1 MSRRSAVREGRSVV
15 TALMEARLPAFAAIL
30 SLLSLLSLSVGAVA
44 AEREPPPP
52 PLAVHGREGTR
63 FAEPGMIAP
72 DFTVL
77 DVEGHPFRLS
87 EEVSRKPVLLLFWS
101 VFCDPCRP
109 EMATLQ
115 KAHDRYAGRDLTVVA
130 VAVDGEPLRNTIGG
144 FARQEG
150 YTFKVLVDELDAME
164 GWKVADAYGVAVTP
178 TLLLLEKGGKVLLRK
193 GGKTRE
199 DELEKAVSSLL
210 KK

>member
-1 MSRRSAVREGRSVV
+1 
-15 TALMEARLPAFAAIL
+15 MEARLLAFAAIL
-30 SLLSLLSLSVGAVA
+30 SLLSLSIGAVA

-52 PLAVHGREGTR
+52 PPAVQGGGGAR

-101 VFCDPCRP
+101 VFCDPCRA
-109 EMATLQ
+109 EMATLR
-115 KAHDRYAGRDLTVVA
+115 KAHDKYAGRGLSVVA
-130 VAVDGEPLRNTIGG
+130 VAVDGEPLRDTIGG

-150 YTFKVLVDELDAME
+150 YPFKVLVDELDSME
-164 GWKVADAYGVAVTP
+164 MWKVADAYGVAVTP

-193 GGKTRE
+193 VGKIQE

>member
-1 MSRRSAVREGRSVV
+1 MSRRSDVREGSGVV
-15 TALMEARLPAFAAIL
+15 TALMEARLLAFAAI
-30 SLLSLLSLSVGAVA
+30 LSLLSLSVGAVA
-44 AEREPPPP
+44 AERETPPPP
-52 PLAVHGREGTR
+52 PAVHGGEGNR
-63 FAEPGMIAP
+63 VAEPGMIAP

-101 VFCDPCRP
+101 VFCDPCRA

-115 KAHDRYAGRDLTVVA
+115 KAHDKYAGRDLTVAA
-130 VAVDGEPLRNTIGG
+130 VAVDGEPLRKIVGG
-144 FARQEG
+144 YARQEG
-150 YTFKVLVDELDAME
+150 YTFKVLVDELDAM
-164 GWKVADAYGVAVTP
+164 GTWKVADAYGIAVTP
-178 TLLLLEKGGKVLLRK
+178 TLLLLEKGGKVLHRK

-210 KK
+210 EK

>member
-1 MSRRSAVREGRSVV
+1 MSRRFAVREGRSVV
-15 TALMEARLPAFAAIL
+15 PALIEARLLAFAAI
-30 SLLSLLSLSVGAVA
+30 LSLLSLSVGAVA
-44 AEREPPPP
+44 AERETPPP
-52 PLAVHGREGTR
+52 PLAVHGGEGTR
-63 FAEPGMIAP
+63 FVEPGMIAP

-101 VFCDPCRP
+101 VFCDPCRA

-115 KAHDRYAGRDLTVVA
+115 KTHEKYAGRDLTVVA
-130 VAVDGEPLRNTIGG
+130 VAVDGKPLRNTIGG

-164 GWKVADAYGVAVTP
+164 RWKVADVYGVAVTP

-193 GGKTRE
+193 GGKIRE
-199 DELEKAVSSLL
+199 DELENAVSSLL

>member
-1 MSRRSAVREGRSVV
+1 MPAPMG
-15 TALMEARLPAFAAIL
+15 TRLLVFAAIL
-30 SLLSLLSLSVGAVA
+30 ALLATSAGAVA
-44 AEREPPPP
+44 AEVEKPPPSP
-52 PLAVHGREGTR
+52 ALQGGGGSR

-77 DVEGHPFRLS
+77 DVEGRPFHLS

-101 VFCDPCRP
+101 VFCDPCRA

-115 KAHDRYAGRDLTVVA
+115 KAQDRYAGRDLTVVA
-130 VAVDGEPLRNTIGG
+130 VAVDGAPLRNTIGG

-150 YTFKVLVDELDAME
+150 YTFKVPVDELDANGM
-164 GWKVADAYGVAVTP
+164 WKVADAYGVAVTP
-178 TLLLLEKGGKVLLRK
+178 TLLLLGKGGTVLLRK
-193 GGKTRE
+193 EGKIRE
-199 DELEKAVSSLL
+199 DELEKAVSPLL

>member
-1 MSRRSAVREGRSVV
+1 
-15 TALMEARLPAFAAIL
+15 
-30 SLLSLLSLSVGAVA
+30 
-44 AEREPPPP
+44 
-52 PLAVHGREGTR
+52 
-63 FAEPGMIAP
+63 MIAP

-77 DVEGHPFRLS
+77 DVGGHPFRLS

-109 EMATLQ
+109 ETATLQ
-115 KAHDRYAGRDLTVVA
+115 KAQDKYAGRDLTVVA

-150 YTFKVLVDELDAME
+150 YTFRVLVDELDATGM
-164 GWKVADAYGVAVTP
+164 WKVADAYGVAVTP

-193 GGKTRE
+193 GGKIRE
-199 DELEKAVSSLL
+199 DELENAVSSIL

>member
-1 MSRRSAVREGRSVV
+1 MPARMG
-15 TALMEARLPAFAAIL
+15 ARLPVLAAIL
-30 SLLSLLSLSVGAVA
+30 ALLAFSVGAVA
-44 AEREPPPP
+44 AEGEKPPPS
-52 PLAVHGREGTR
+52 PLVRGGEGTR

-101 VFCDPCRP
+101 VFCDPCRA
-109 EMATLQ
+109 ELASLQ
-115 KAHDRYAGRDLTVVA
+115 KTQDRYAGRELTVVA
-130 VAVDGEPLRNTIGG
+130 VAVDGEPLRNIVGG

-150 YTFKVLVDELDAME
+150 YTFTVLIDELDAM
-164 GWKVADAYGVAVTP
+164 GMWKVADAYGVAVTP
-178 TLLLLEKGGKVLLRK
+178 TLLLLGKGGTVSLRK
-193 GGKTRE
+193 GGKIRE

>member
-1 MSRRSAVREGRSVV
+1 MTRRSAVREGRSVV
-15 TALMEARLPAFAAIL
+15 SALVKARLPLFAAIL
-30 SLLSLLSLSVGAVA
+30 SLLALSGGAVA
-44 AEREPPPP
+44 AEGGKPSPPP
-52 PLAVHGREGTR
+52 AVDGGGKPR

-72 DFTVL
+72 DFTIF

-101 VFCDPCRP
+101 IFCDPCRA
-109 EMATLQ
+109 EMAILRREE
-115 KAHDRYAGRDLTVVA
+115 DRHAGRDLAVVA
-130 VAVDGEPLRNTIGG
+130 VAVDGGVLRSTIGG

-150 YTFKVLVDELDAME
+150 YAFTVLVDELDPA
-164 GWKVADAYGVAVTP
+164 GRWKVADAYGVAATP

-193 GGKTRE
+193 EGRIRE
-199 DELEKAVSSLL
+199 DEIDKAVSSLP

>member
-1 MSRRSAVREGRSVV
+1 LISRSAVREGRSVV
-15 TALMEARLPAFAAIL
+15 PPLMGARLPVFAAIL
-30 SLLSLLSLSVGAVA
+30 LVLAISVGAVA
-44 AEREPPPP
+44 AEVEKSPPFPG
-52 PLAVHGREGTR
+52 VQWEEGTR
-63 FAEPGMIAP
+63 LAEPGMIAP

-101 VFCDPCRP
+101 VFCDPCRA

-115 KAHDRYAGRDLTVVA
+115 KAQDRYEGRDLTVVA
-130 VAVDGEPLRNTIGG
+130 VAVDGEPLRNIIGG

-150 YTFKVLVDELDAME
+150 YTFKVLVDELDAM
-164 GWKVADAYGVAVTP
+164 GMWKVADAYGVAVTP
-178 TLLLLEKGGKVLLRK
+178 TLLLLGKGGTVLLRK
-193 GGKTRE
+193 GGKIRE
-199 DELEKAVSSLL
+199 DELEKAVSTLP

>member
-1 MSRRSAVREGRSVV
+1 LSRRSAVRERGSVV
-15 TALMEARLPAFAAIL
+15 PAPMGAPLPVFAAIL
-30 SLLSLLSLSVGAVA
+30 AFLAISVGAVA
-44 AEREPPPP
+44 AGVEKS
-52 PLAVHGREGTR
+52 PLSTGVQGGEGTR

-101 VFCDPCRP
+101 VFCDPCRA
-109 EMATLQ
+109 EMANLQ
-115 KAHDRYAGRDLTVVA
+115 KVQDRYAGRDLTVVA
-130 VAVDGEPLRNTIGG
+130 VAVDGEPLRNIIGG

-150 YTFKVLVDELDAME
+150 YTFKVLVDELDATGM
-164 GWKVADAYGVAVTP
+164 WKVADAYGVAVTP
-178 TLLLLEKGGKVLLRK
+178 TLLLLGKGGTVSLRK
-193 GGKTRE
+193 GGKIRE

>member
-1 MSRRSAVREGRSVV
+1 MSPRSAVREGRGVV
-15 TALMEARLPAFAAIL
+15 PALMEARLLAFAAIL
-30 SLLSLLSLSVGAVA
+30 SLLPLSVGAVA
-44 AEREPPPP
+44 AERETPPP
-52 PLAVHGREGTR
+52 PLAVLGGEGTR

-101 VFCDPCRP
+101 VFCDPCRA

-115 KAHDRYAGRDLTVVA
+115 KAHDKYAGRDLTVVA

-164 GWKVADAYGVAVTP
+164 RWKVADAYGVAVTP
-178 TLLLLEKGGKVLLRK
+178 TLLLLEKGGKVSLRK
-193 GGKTRE
+193 GGKIRE
-199 DELEKAVSSLL
+199 DELEKAVSPLL

>member
-1 MSRRSAVREGRSVV
+1 VAVLVG
-15 TALMEARLPAFAAIL
+15 ARLPAFAVVLA
-30 SLLSLLSLSVGAVA
+30 LLAVPVGAVA
-44 AEREPPPP
+44 AEVEKPHPST
-52 PLAVHGREGTR
+52 AVQGGEGTR

-87 EEVSRKPVLLLFWS
+87 EEVARKPVLLLFWS

-109 EMATLQ
+109 ELSELQ
-115 KAHDRYAGRDLTVVA
+115 KLQDRYAGKDLTVVA
-130 VAVDGEPLRNTIGG
+130 VAVDGEPLRNIVGG

-150 YTFKVLVDELDAME
+150 YTFKVLVDDLDATGM
-164 GWKVADAYGVAVTP
+164 WKAADAYGVAVMP
-178 TLLLLEKGGKVLLRK
+178 TLLLLGKGGTVVLRK
-193 GGKTRE
+193 GGKVRE

>member
-1 MSRRSAVREGRSVV
+1 MSRRSAVREGGSVV
-15 TALMEARLPAFAAIL
+15 TALMEARLLAFAAI
-30 SLLSLLSLSVGAVA
+30 LSLLSLSVGAVA
-44 AEREPPPP
+44 AERGTPPL
-52 PLAVHGREGTR
+52 PLAVHGGEGTR

-101 VFCDPCRP
+101 VFCDLCRA

-115 KAHDRYAGRDLTVVA
+115 KTHDQYAGRELTVVA
-130 VAVDGEPLRNTIGG
+130 VAVDGEPLRNIIGG

-150 YTFKVLVDELDAME
+150 YTLTVLIDELE
-164 GWKVADAYGVAVTP
+164 TTGGWKVADAYGVAVTP
-178 TLLLLEKGGKVLLRK
+178 TLLVLEKGGKVLLRR
-193 GGKTRE
+193 GGKIRE